1 MTVRNPYLSRVNG
14 RDSGHHGRKAEGSLA
29 SRLKGTLQ
37 PGSGALAGAKGD
49 VKLDNP
55 QHNFLM
61 ESKTTKGSSIS
72 LTREWCLKIYQ
83 EALEQNRVPA
93 LAFAFTYDSGVSEKR
108 DRWVAI
114 PEHVFAQL
122 VGQ

>member
-1 MTVRNPYLSRVNG
+1 MTTRNPFMDRVNG

-55 QHNFLM
+55 GYSFLV
-61 ESKTTKGSSIS
+61 ESKTTKGASIG

-83 EALEQNRVPA
+83 EALEQNRHPA
-93 LAFAFTYDSGVSEKR
+93 IAITFTYDGGISEKR
-108 DRWVAI
+108 DRWVMV
-114 PEHVFAQL
+114 PEHIFSQL
-122 VGQ
+122 VGG